1 MTLIRY
7 PTGAYQYYSP
17 VFWTG
22 EFSNVLKDGAICRW
36 LIQYLNLE
44 SHNDTDLSK
53 IFLYIP
59 CSDGD
64 ITIASLNEL
73 IRYAD
78 IASSKLIVGTV
89 AQRFQEFSRFLFMPQ
104 DDGIFEHGIEY
115 YFPSKELLPWNMRKD
130 CVFWRGACSADY
142 KKGEL
147 LRRDVVAKL
156 IDYQYADVKLI
167 ELWHE
172 DKPIPKKYFAPKVSH
187 MHFLEYKYLLIID
200 GNGISSSH
208 SWIFASG
215 AVPIM
220 ITNNEFWFKK
230 YLVPFENYV
239 PIEYDLSDL
248 IEKIEWLR
256 SNGDKAKQIAYNA
269 RKFAECIFSSD
280 FQKNYLKEELKRLAQ
295 I

>member
-7 PTGAYQYYSP
+7 PTGAYQYNGP

-22 EFSNVLKDGAICRW
+22 DFSNVLKDGAICRW
-36 LIQYLNLE
+36 LIQYLN
-44 SHNDTDLSK
+44 SDTDFSK
-53 IFLYIP
+53 ILLYIP

-64 ITIASLNEL
+64 ITIASLNE
-73 IRYAD
+73 IIIYAENN
-78 IASSKLIVGTV
+78 SSKLVVGTV
-89 AQRFQEFSRFLFMPQ
+89 AQRFQDFSRFLFMPQ
-104 DDGIFEHGIEY
+104 DDGIFENGIEY
-115 YFPSKELLPWNMRKD
+115 YFPTREVIPWDMRKD

-147 LRRDVVAKL
+147 LRRDVVEKL
-156 IDYQYADVKLI
+156 IDYPYADVKLI

-172 DKPIPKKYFAPKVSH
+172 NKPIPSNYFAPKVSYKN
-187 MHFLEYKYLLIID
+187 FLKYKYLLIID

-215 AVPIM
+215 AVPVM
-220 ITNNEFWFKK
+220 ITNNTFWFKK

-239 PIEYDLSDL
+239 PIEYNLSDL
-248 IEKIEWLR
+248 IEKLDWLR
-256 SNGDKAKQIAYNA
+256 ENPKKAQEIAHNA
-269 RKFAECIFSSD
+269 RKFAERVFSSD
-280 FQKNYLKEELKRLAQ
+280 FQKVYLKEELKRLAQ